1 MKRLQLFFFFLTLFC
16 SLTGAKDI
24 RMEMQKELDEMTD
37 RLVSSHLETKVDEQ
51 VVSGYM
57 NAIRPDGSFPD
68 LDYITVHEGA
78 FFPAG
83 THLKRLKSM
92 AIAYRKPGGE
102 FYSSKKLLNRIVA
115 GIDYWYKVRPESKNW
130 WFGDIGA
137 PQDYMVPLLLLKG
150 KISKK
155 QLLHY
160 SSYLRD
166 LTGNKGHKGK
176 NRTWVS
182 SVTIHKGCIEDNID
196 LVRIGFESIASTIE
210 IVPGEGDEGIKIDGS
225 FHQHRP
231 QLYSGGYGLSYV
243 DDIAYY
249 LQLVKGTVFDAYFT
263 PEKKEIFI
271 NLLLEGHRLLGY
283 RGTFDFGSIG
293 RNISR
298 QEGLSNISSATLE
311 RMEEND
317 LQHAAD
323 YSAWKEHLSGTPFP
337 TPGNKHFWK
346 SDIMVQHGA
355 NYYLSAK
362 VISTRTNGTEMLNN
376 ENLKGYNLPLGTT
389 NILTSGKEYE
399 GIFPIWNWN
408 KIPGTTAVQHPDSAR
423 LQGYLFGLNEF
434 GGGVSNGKNGV
445 IAYEHCY
452 RGVKANKA
460 YFFMDDVLLCLG
472 AGITSDAPEEVV
484 TTVNQC
490 FFTDK
495 MIAGGEGNSTIYKEN
510 A

>member
-1 MKRLQLFFFFLTLFC
+1 MKRLQLFFFFLTLFG

-92 AIAYRKPGGE
+92 AIAYREPGGE

-115 GIDYWYKVRPESKNW
+115 GIDYWYEVRPESKNW

-210 IVPGEGDEGIKIDGS
+210 IVPGQGDEGIKIDGS

-271 NLLLEGHRLLGY
+271 NLLL
-283 RGTFDFGSIG
+283 
-293 RNISR
+293 
-298 QEGLSNISSATLE
+298 
-311 RMEEND
+311 
-317 LQHAAD
+317 
-323 YSAWKEHLSGTPFP
+323 
-337 TPGNKHFWK
+337 
-346 SDIMVQHGA
+346 
-355 NYYLSAK
+355 
-362 VISTRTNGTEMLNN
+362 
-376 ENLKGYNLPLGTT
+376 
-389 NILTSGKEYE
+389 
-399 GIFPIWNWN
+399 
-408 KIPGTTAVQHPDSAR
+408 
-423 LQGYLFGLNEF
+423 
-434 GGGVSNGKNGV
+434 
-445 IAYEHCY
+445 
-452 RGVKANKA
+452 
-460 YFFMDDVLLCLG
+460 
-472 AGITSDAPEEVV
+472 
-484 TTVNQC
+484 
-490 FFTDK
+490 
-495 MIAGGEGNSTIYKEN
+495 
-510 A
+510 